1 MIINRIL
8 IVGLGS
14 IGLRH
19 LRIARE
25 KFPQAEINV
34 LRHQVAD
41 SAIEF
46 ANGTLNSIEEAI
58 RFAPHIAVIANPSS
72 HHIPI
77 AQALAEIGTHLLVEK
92 PLASS
97 TAGVGTLIETCK
109 ANKSSLM
116 IGYNLR
122 FSPALQ
128 FFRDRL
134 NQGSIGEVL
143 SVRCEVG
150 QYLPTWRPK
159 SDYRIGVSARE
170 ELGGGVLL
178 ELSHE
183 LDYLQWIFGDIDWVS
198 ATLSRQS
205 SLEIDVEDSAHL
217 TLGFSSNNVLQQLIG
232 TLNMDFIR
240 HDRTRFCIAIGN
252 LGSLRWDGVTGEV
265 SIFDESATI
274 WKSLFTRTTVKDE
287 SYAAEWGEFIDSIH
301 TGISSCAT
309 GQDGLRT
316 LEVIEAARR
325 SASTGVRMRVSENQ
339 PANRLNS

>member
-25 KFPQAEINV
+25 KFPQAEIYV
-34 LRHQVAD
+34 LRHQVSD
-41 SAIEF
+41 TAIEF
-46 ANGTLNSIEEAI
+46 ASGTLSTLEEAI
-58 RFAPHIAVIANPSS
+58 LFSPQIAVIANPSS
-72 HHIPI
+72 QHIPI

-92 PLASS
+92 PISS
-97 TAGVGTLIETCK
+97 SIAGVRTLIETCK
-109 ANKSSLM
+109 ANKSSLK

-122 FSPALQ
+122 FSPSLQ
-128 FFRDRL
+128 YFRDRL
-134 NQGSIGEVL
+134 NEGIIGEVL
-143 SVRCEVG
+143 SIRCEVG
-150 QYLPTWRPK
+150 QYLPTWRPG
-159 SDYRIGVSARE
+159 SDYRIGVSARQ

-205 SLEIDVEDSAHL
+205 SLDIDVEDSAHL
-217 TLGFSSNNVLQQLIG
+217 TLGFLSNKKRQQLIG

-240 HDRTRFCIAIGN
+240 HDRTRFCLVIGN
-252 LGSLRWDGVTGEV
+252 LGTLRWDGVGEEV
-265 SIFDESATI
+265 SIFEAGATT
-274 WKSLFTRTTVKDE
+274 WKNLFTHTSVKDQT
-287 SYAAEWGEFIDSIH
+287 YIAEWGEFITSID
-301 TGISSCAT
+301 TGIASLAT

-316 LEVIEAARR
+316 LEIIEAARN
-325 SASTGVRMRVSENQ
+325 SASMGARMRVSESQHAKRSN
-339 PANRLNS
+339 L

>member
-1 MIINRIL
+1 MRIHRIL

-34 LRHQVAD
+34 LRHQVTD

-46 ANGTLNSIEEAI
+46 ANGTLNTIEEAI
-58 RFAPHIAVIANPSS
+58 RFSPQIAVIANPSS

-92 PLASS
+92 PMSSS
-97 TAGVGTLIETCK
+97 TADVSTLIKTCE
-109 ANKSSLM
+109 ANKSSLK

-134 NQGSIGEVL
+134 DEGIIGEVL
-143 SVRCEVG
+143 SIRCEVG
-150 QYLPTWRPK
+150 QYLPTWRPD

-205 SLEIDVEDSAHL
+205 SLEINVEDSAHL
-217 TLGFSSNNVLQQLIG
+217 TLGFSSEKKWQQLIG

-240 HDRTRFCIAIGN
+240 HDRTRFCLVIGN
-252 LGSLRWDGVTGEV
+252 LGSLRWDGVGEEV
-265 SIFDESATI
+265 SIFEEGATT
-274 WKSLFTRTTVKDE
+274 WKKLFTHTPVKDQT
-287 SYAAEWGEFIDSIH
+287 YFAEWGDFINSIY
-301 TGISSCAT
+301 TGSSSLAT

-316 LEVIEAARR
+316 LEIIEAARN
-325 SASTGVRMRVSENQ
+325 SASKGVRIRVSESQN
-339 PANRLNS
+339 AKRSNL